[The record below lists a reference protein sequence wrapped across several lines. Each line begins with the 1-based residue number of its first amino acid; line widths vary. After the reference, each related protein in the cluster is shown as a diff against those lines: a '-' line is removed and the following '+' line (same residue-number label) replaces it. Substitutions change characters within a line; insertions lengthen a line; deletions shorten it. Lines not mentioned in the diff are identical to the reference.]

1 MKIHFEPKDF
11 LKVLRLV
18 KSAVPKASFVSALRY
33 VKICA
38 NFKDGAILQA
48 TDKEL
53 GIRVRLD
60 VEVSEPGSA
69 LLPVKEII
77 DALTTIPKGFKATI
91 ENTDDGI
98 RVVGDLAD
106 VDWCFVS

>member
-11 LKVLRLV
+11 LRALRLV
-18 KSAVPKASFVSALRY
+18 KIAVPKASFVSALRY
-33 VKICA
+33 VKIHA
-38 NFKDGAILQA
+38 NFKDGAILHA

-60 VEVSEPGSA
+60 VDVSEPGYT

-77 DALTTIPKGFKATI
+77 DSLTTIPKESKAKAP
-91 ENTDDGI
+91 
-98 RVVGDLAD
+98 R
-106 VDWCFVS
+106 